1 LCRFVSSSQDSS
13 SELILERLTGDD
25 EGIAIIG
32 FNRPKAM
39 NSLSK
44 NLLGLFKDAIEDVK
58 FDQNLR
64 CVILRSMSGR
74 AFCTG
79 ADLKERATMPPEQV
93 GPFVS
98 GLRATV
104 REFQELPMP
113 TIAALDGFALGG
125 GLEIAMTCD
134 LRTAAESA
142 KVGLTET
149 KLAII
154 PGGGGTQNISR
165 LVGVAKAKE
174 LVFTGRMIDG
184 REAEKIGLVNKT
196 VPQNDNGDAAFLA
209 ALDLAREIQPQ
220 GPIALRMAKLAI
232 SKGSEVDLA
241 SSLAIEQMCYAQVIP
256 TKDRMEGLIAFK
268 EKRKPVY
275 KGH

>member
-1 LCRFVSSSQDSS
+1 
-13 SELILERLTGDD
+13 
-25 EGIAIIG
+25 
-32 FNRPKAM
+32 
-39 NSLSK
+39 
-44 NLLGLFKDAIEDVK
+44 
-58 FDQNLR
+58 
-64 CVILRSMSGR
+64 MSGR

-79 ADLKERATMPPEQV
+79 ADLKERATMPAEEV

-134 LRTAAESA
+134 LRTAAENA

-165 LVGVAKAKE
+165 LIGVAKAKE

-184 REAEKIGLVNKT
+184 REAEKIGLVNRT
-196 VPQNDNGDAAFLA
+196 VAQNDNGDAAFLA

-220 GPIALRMAKLAI
+220 GTVRNLSHLPLLYESYSMTSVNSWYVKNRQNF
-232 SKGSEVDLA
+232 S
-241 SSLAIEQMCYAQVIP
+241 
-256 TKDRMEGLIAFK
+256 R
-268 EKRKPVY
+268 
-275 KGH
+275 H